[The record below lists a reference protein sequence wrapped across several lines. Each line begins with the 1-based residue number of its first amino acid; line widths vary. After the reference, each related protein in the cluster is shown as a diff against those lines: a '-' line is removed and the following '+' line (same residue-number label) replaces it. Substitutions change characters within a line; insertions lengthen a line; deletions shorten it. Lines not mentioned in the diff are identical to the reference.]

1 MSRPEQVEDLLRAFA
16 ARDLDAI
23 RVLADAGADLDAAGG
38 GGLTPLMRAVLR
50 GDMVAVEWIL
60 AAGADPDVRTGDGKA
75 ALDFARELGRD
86 GLVELLV
93 AAGAEVPAG
102 VETEGLEAP
111 LPTPVSRPTLEPPA
125 SVAPPA
131 HRQPARFSDQRPDV
145 FADEIDD
152 MF

>member
-75 ALDFARELGRD
+75 ALDFARDLRRD

-102 VETEGLEAP
+102 LETP
-111 LPTPVSRPTLEPPA
+111 LPTLPTAPVPESLPQMSTEP
-125 SVAPPA
+125 VAR
-131 HRQPARFSDQRPDV
+131 RQPQGFSDQRPDV
-145 FADEIDD
+145 FDDEIDD
-152 MF
+152 RF